1 MANKLFIFGIG
12 GTGSR
17 VIKAF
22 TMLMAAGV
30 KLDSSIS
37 KVIPIIIDPDMS
49 NGDLTRTKNILMNY
63 QKIRKEITDP
73 DDFFGTNIETLSQLI
88 NPGNT
93 VKHDDFQFPIG
104 GTKKGRKFSQFIG
117 DGAFSKEND
126 ALKDLLFSSKNLNSQ
141 MDVGFKGHP
150 NIGSVVLNQL
160 IKSKQYADFAQQ
172 FSKGDRIFVINSIF
186 GGTGAAGFPLLLKN
200 FRFGEPTIAHS
211 QEIKDSVIGG
221 LTVLPYFNVD
231 TNNTSEIDSGTF
243 IEKTKAAM
251 SYYDRAIIQTK
262 QLNALYYIGDTPTRS
277 YDNVEGSEG
286 QVNNAHFVELA
297 GALAIVDFCDN
308 AKNYSTS
315 GGQANGVTAFK
326 EFGNSKKAQTIGF
339 KDLDTNIM
347 NLIRKPLSKFIL
359 SSLYLKLGIEK
370 AKDSDWIKNDESKTG
385 IGFFKSVDFEKL
397 LRGPGFNYK
406 SKDDSAVGIFDHFDR
421 WFYELED
428 NEDSFSPFDLE
439 VTRDNTMRFVKGEKP
454 DRSGLIKN
462 DTSMKGIDK
471 HNVKCYRKY
480 NTGSSINQ
488 LLKMLQEST
497 EAVLNKRKL
506 I

>member
-1 MANKLFIFGIG
+1 MANKLFVFGIG

-22 TMLMAAGV
+22 TMLMASGV

-49 NGDLTRTKNILMNY
+49 NGDLNRTKNILMNY
-63 QKIRKEITDP
+63 QEIRKNIAAP

-88 NPGNT
+88 NPNNP
-93 VKHDDFQFPIG
+93 VKHDDFQFDID
-104 GTKKGRKFSQFIG
+104 GTKGTKFSQFIG
-117 DGAFSKEND
+117 DGSFSKEND
-126 ALKDLLFSSKNLNSQ
+126 ALKELLFSSKNLKSD

-160 IKSKQYADFAQQ
+160 IKSKQYRDFAQQ
-172 FSKGDRIFVINSIF
+172 FAKGDKIFVINSIF

-200 FRFGEPTIAHS
+200 FRFAEPSIPNS
-211 QEIKDSVIGG
+211 QDIKDSVIGG

-231 TNNTSEIDSGTF
+231 TDDSSEIDSGTF
-243 IEKTKAAM
+243 IEKTKAAL

-262 QLNALYYIGDTPTRS
+262 QLNVLYYIGDTPTRS
-277 YDNVEGSEG
+277 YDNVEGSKG

-297 GALAIVDFCDN
+297 GALSIVDFCDN
-308 AKNYSTS
+308 AKIYSTS
-315 GGQANGVTAFK
+315 GGKAFGVTAFK
-326 EFGNSKKAQTIGF
+326 EFGNSKRTQTIGF
-339 KDLDTNIM
+339 KDLDTKIM
-347 NLIRKPLSKFIL
+347 NMIRKPLSKFIL

-370 AKDSDWIKNDESKTG
+370 AKDSDWIKNFESKTDKR
-385 IGFFKSVDFEKL
+385 FFNSVDFTKL
-397 LRGPGFNYK
+397 LRDSNFDGK
-406 SKDDSAVGIFDHFDR
+406 LKDDNAVGFFDHFDR

-428 NEDSFSPFDLE
+428 NEDSFSPFDLD
-439 VTRDNTMRFVKGEKP
+439 VTRDNTMRLVKGEKP

-506 I
+506 L

>member
-1 MANKLFIFGIG
+1 
-12 GTGSR
+12 
-17 VIKAF
+17 
-22 TMLMAAGV
+22 
-30 KLDSSIS
+30 
-37 KVIPIIIDPDMS
+37 
-49 NGDLTRTKNILMNY
+49 
-63 QKIRKEITDP
+63 
-73 DDFFGTNIETLSQLI
+73 
-88 NPGNT
+88 
-93 VKHDDFQFPIG
+93 
-104 GTKKGRKFSQFIG
+104 
-117 DGAFSKEND
+117 
-126 ALKDLLFSSKNLNSQ
+126 
-141 MDVGFKGHP
+141 
-150 NIGSVVLNQL
+150 
-160 IKSKQYADFAQQ
+160 
-172 FSKGDRIFVINSIF
+172 
-186 GGTGAAGFPLLLKN
+186 
-200 FRFGEPTIAHS
+200 
-211 QEIKDSVIGG
+211 
-221 LTVLPYFNVD
+221 
-231 TNNTSEIDSGTF
+231 
-243 IEKTKAAM
+243 
-251 SYYDRAIIQTK
+251 
-262 QLNALYYIGDTPTRS
+262 
-277 YDNVEGSEG
+277 DNVEGSEG

-347 NLIRKPLSKFIL
+347 NLIRKPLSKFSL

>member
-1 MANKLFIFGIG
+1 MANKLFVFGIG

-88 NPGNT
+88 NPNNPA
-93 VKHDDFQFPIG
+93 KHDDFQFTIE
-104 GTKKGRKFSQFIG
+104 GTKGTKFSQFIG
-117 DGAFSKEND
+117 EGAFSKENE
-126 ALKDLLFSSKNLNSQ
+126 ALKELLFSSKNLDSQ

-150 NIGSVVLNQL
+150 NVGSVVLNQL
-160 IKSKQYADFAQQ
+160 IKSKQYSDFAQQ
-172 FSKGDRIFVINSIF
+172 YATGDRIFVINSIF

-200 FRFGEPTIAHS
+200 FRFGDPIIPNA
-211 QEIKDSVIGG
+211 QNIKDSIIGG

-231 TNNTSEIDSGTF
+231 VDDTSEIDSGTF

-277 YDNVEGSEG
+277 YDNVEGSKG
-286 QVNNAHFVELA
+286 QVNNAHFIELA
-297 GALAIVDFCDN
+297 GALAIIDFC
-308 AKNYSTS
+308 TS
-315 GGQANGVTAFK
+315 ANSYNTYRGLALGGVNFK
-326 EFGNSKKAQTIGF
+326 EFGNSNNPLSISL

-359 SSLYLKLGIEK
+359 SSLYLKCGIEK
-370 AKDSDWIKNDESKTG
+370 AKDSDWIKNSESKTRER
-385 IGFFKSVDFEKL
+385 FFDSVSFEKL

-439 VTRDNTMRFVKGEKP
+439 VTRDDAMRFVKGLEP
-454 DRSGLIKN
+454 NRSGILKN

-488 LLKMLQEST
+488 LIKMLQEST
-497 EAVLNKRKL
+497 EEVLNNRKL